1 MPTTAG
7 HLIGETSDSS
17 FHYDA
22 SSSQIG
28 VAHRTYA
35 TQQNKLKKQ
44 CGRTCWITCSGQRL
58 ISFSRTV
65 TCISY

>member
-44 CGRTCWITCSGQRL
+44 CGRTC
-58 ISFSRTV
+58 
-65 TCISY
+65 